1 MSRLILRMMP
11 RPIRRARL
19 RALVE
24 DLARAE
30 AEIRDIGAAIVE
42 LTEPGDDLHLSVLA
56 VLQALDG

>member
-1 MSRLILRMMP
+1 MNRLILRMMP
-11 RPIRRARL
+11 RPIRKARL

-24 DLARAE
+24 ELASAE
-30 AEIRDIGAAIVE
+30 ADLRDICSSILE